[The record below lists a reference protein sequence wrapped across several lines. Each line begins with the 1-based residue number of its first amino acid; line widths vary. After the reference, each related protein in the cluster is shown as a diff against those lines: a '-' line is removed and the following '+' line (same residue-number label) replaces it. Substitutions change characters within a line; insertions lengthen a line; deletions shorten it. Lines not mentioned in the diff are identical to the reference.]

1 MSQTEFEDADQAGNS
16 AQLAP
21 TDPRL
26 SVAYRTLND
35 LKLDPR
41 NPRSHSRQ
49 QIRQIAKSIST
60 FGFNVPVLV
69 DADLNVVAGHG
80 RMLACRQL
88 GWATVPTISLG
99 HLTPA
104 QAKAFLIAD
113 NRLTENSEWNDR
125 LLAEQFKEL
134 SLLDLSFDL
143 DITGF
148 EMAEIDLRIESLH
161 DPPPGEDPAD

>member
-1 MSQTEFEDADQAGNS
+1 MPQTEFEDANQAGS
-16 AQLAP
+16 PAQLAP
-21 TDPRL
+21 TDPQL
-26 SVAYRTLND
+26 SVVYRTLND
-35 LKLDPR
+35 LKPDPR

-80 RMLACRQL
+80 RILACRQL
-88 GWATVPTISLG
+88 GWAMVPTISLG

-134 SLLDLSFDL
+134 SLLELSFDL
-143 DITGF
+143 DVTGF
-148 EMAEIDLRIESLH
+148 EFVKGNWFRCEGS
-161 DPPPGEDPAD
+161 